1 MIDGACIFDDV
12 SDGAHRLIGKSLKP
26 EDARKRGS
34 SRQSLVMLKADGV
47 RSASGD
53 DRAAKHTLDV
63 APRIGLVS
71 QVMQRKPDHSIADE
85 QVGPVGLPRR
95 KTAEPLGKRQRQA
108 MLAIVGAKR
117 PKTPE
122 RPQLILGIVE
132 ALGDLEH

>member
-34 SRQSLVMLKADGV
+34 SRQSLVMLKGDGV

-71 QVMQRKPDHSIADE
+71 QVMQRKPDRSSCLAARLLNLLASASARRCSPLLARNA
-85 QVGPVGLPRR
+85 QRPRSAR
-95 KTAEPLGKRQRQA
+95 N
-108 MLAIVGAKR
+108 
-117 PKTPE
+117 
-122 RPQLILGIVE
+122 
-132 ALGDLEH
+132 